1 MFLDNKFLSKS
12 KIFHLYMLTSERF
25 FLYLIHRENMLFQ
38 KKIICIMVWYEA
50 LVYISTHILVT
61 LMKVEI
67 VSDAALKLG

>member
-1 MFLDNKFLSKS
+1 
-12 KIFHLYMLTSERF
+12 
-25 FLYLIHRENMLFQ
+25 MLFQ

-67 VSDAALKLG
+67 VSDAALKLGSSKLVVSRTDVLQQNTPLIITA